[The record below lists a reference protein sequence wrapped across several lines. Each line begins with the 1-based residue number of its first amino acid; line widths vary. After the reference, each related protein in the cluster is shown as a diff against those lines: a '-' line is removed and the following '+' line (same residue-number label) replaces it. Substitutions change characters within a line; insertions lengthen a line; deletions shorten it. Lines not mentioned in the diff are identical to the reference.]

1 MTFRETYRWL
11 RNMGHGRRSSFAIAL
26 VIRRRPVTY
35 YDS

>member
-11 RNMGHGRRSSFAIAL
+11 RRMGYGRRFSFALAIM
-26 VIRRRPVTY
+26 VRRRPGAD